1 MRSDNPGQEWIH
13 INHYKSV
20 QYARPY
26 CKYREIANIIANY
39 PGSKVTFLEVPVYSI
54 VTYNSTRDHLDSQKF
69 TTQDTD
75 LLETIHELNPRG
87 QELNKELGNISPSFN
102 RSLYAN
108 TKHRTHDKQ
117 DIKTR
122 YHYSLHFY
130 TDGLHPAPLLSR
142 VWLKKLAVQTEH
154 DCWL

>member
-1 MRSDNPGQEWIH
+1 MLGQIHLYVWLGTCDLTTRDKSGYISITTNPFNTLDH
-13 INHYKSV
+13 IIG
-20 QYARPY
+20 
-26 CKYREIANIIANY
+26 KYREIANIIANY

-69 TTQDTD
+69 TTQETD

-102 RSLYAN
+102 RSLY

-117 DIKTR
+117 DTIIR
-122 YHYSLHFY
+122 YIFIQMVFILLHCCL
-130 TDGLHPAPLLSR
+130 G
-142 VWLKKLAVQTEH
+142 
-154 DCWL
+154 CG